1 MAWQVVR
8 PSLPRLL
15 QSCWLLLA
23 LLCPAALAQPL
34 LGAAPLLRAAADT
47 TFYGVLHASP
57 DEWAAAFAPRA
68 PRRASLPALLRH
80 TRAPVA
86 GALHVWAR
94 CLRRQ
99 ELRMYYFPE
108 PLLDSEHAWLPRE
121 TAAISLVDVAKLQVT
136 LDGKATPA
144 AVLGHAGARWGQAVR
159 GQGGLIS
166 TRLERNASAVAL
178 GVRGWLRELRF
189 DVHRYCGAT
198 GASARRA
205 SALQLVIHT
214 YLFDEPVA
222 PVLDL
227 LAFNA
232 VWHAERYNS
241 THRVLVHSHQLSM
254 LADHPGIAAAAAAG
268 ALEVEAKP
276 DYLPLLPG
284 WPMFWHAVAEN
295 VALLR
300 AWGTHE
306 ALLFLDPDEFLL
318 APTPSGGRW
327 PSHAVRHEVARH
339 GAVVLARAMFSC
351 SRCGSLGGDV
361 RDAFATRLRD
371 ARVPEQYGK
380 VGANGAAPHLVYVHF
395 ADPAPVALN
404 TTLALVAHVRDAL
417 GRSLQLSADA
427 EAAPPVSL
435 LAEDAAWRSASSWLR
450 PQAVS

>member
-1 MAWQVVR
+1 
-8 PSLPRLL
+8 
-15 QSCWLLLA
+15 LA
-23 LLCPAALAQPL
+23 LLRPPPALAQPL
-34 LGAAPLLRAAADT
+34 RSADLLLRREHEARAADT

-68 PRRASLPALLRH
+68 ARRASLPALLRG

-94 CLRRQ
+94 CLRQ
-99 ELRMYYFPE
+99 ELRVYYFPE
-108 PLLDSEHAWLPRE
+108 PLLDSDHAWLPRE
-121 TAAISLVDVAKLQVT
+121 TAAISLVDVAQLEVT
-136 LDGKATPA
+136 LDGKAMPA
-144 AVLGHAGARWGQAVR
+144 AVLGRAGARWGQAVR

-166 TRLERNASAVAL
+166 TRLERNTSVVAL

-189 DVHRYCGAT
+189 DVHRYCGAELSAAADAHIT
-198 GASARRA
+198 GIVRRAAASAP
-205 SALQLVIHT
+205 QLVVHT

-284 WPMFWHAVAEN
+284 WPMFWHAVVEN

-300 AWGTHE
+300 AWGTHD

-318 APTPSGGRW
+318 APKPPGGRW

-339 GAVVLARAMFSC
+339 GAVVLARAVFSC
-351 SRCGSLGGDV
+351 PHCGDRGGDV
-361 RDAFATRLRD
+361 RSAFATRLRD

-380 VGANGAAPHLVYVHF
+380 VGANSAAPHLVYVHF

-427 EAAPPVSL
+427 EAAPPLSL
-435 LAEDAAWRSASSWLR
+435 LAEDSAWRSACSWLR
-450 PQAVS
+450 PQAIS